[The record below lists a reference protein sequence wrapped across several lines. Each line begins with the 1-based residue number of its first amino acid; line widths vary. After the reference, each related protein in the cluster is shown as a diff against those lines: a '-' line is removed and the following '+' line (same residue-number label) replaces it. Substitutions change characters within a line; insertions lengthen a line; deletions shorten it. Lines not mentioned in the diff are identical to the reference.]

1 MRTCV
6 RSMVVAVLLPRFE
19 LVIAAGGRE
28 VLARGPAALAPEP
41 GREQRVGEG
50 SASAEAFGVHA
61 GMRLGEALA
70 RCPSLALIPPDPVGV
85 ADAWEKVV
93 ARLESVG
100 AAVESQAPGLAFFD
114 AAGLARLHGGRA
126 GSDPAAAL
134 RARSS
139 GGPPPWLQGV
149 VAAVRAALRVPA
161 RIGAGPSRFCA
172 LAGATRARSRRAE
185 VVGGAAAPA
194 GGPRAPPPPRAR
206 GGRA

>member
-1 MRTCV
+1 MRSSVT
-6 RSMVVAVLLPRFE
+6 VVAVLLPRFE
-19 LVIAAGGRE
+19 LAVAAGRRE
-28 VLARGPAALAPEP
+28 ELLGAPAALAPEP
-41 GREQRVGEG
+41 GREQLIGEV
-50 SASAEAFGVHA
+50 STAAEAFGVRA
-61 GMRLGEALA
+61 GLRIGEALA
-70 RCPSLALIPPDPVGV
+70 RCPGLVLVPPDPVGV
-85 ADAWEKVV
+85 ADAWEKVLE
-93 ARLESVG
+93 RLESVG

-185 VVGGAAAPA
+185 VVGGAAALA
-194 GGPRAPPPPRAR
+194 GEPVA
-206 GGRA
+206 